1 MKENWQ
7 DFYEKKKK
15 KRVSRSKR
23 GTRGSLLFIY
33 LYAGNRESGI
43 ELGAGGGGGLLDQ
56 NWGIGD
62 PLRV

>member
-7 DFYEKKKK
+7 DFYEKKK

-43 ELGAGGGGGLLDQ
+43 ELGGGGRGLVDQ
-56 NWGIGD
+56 YWGIGD